1 MNPKIFAAI
10 TLLLACL
17 LPVSLAADKEYTTLT
32 IAVMDALKDR
42 PVPKASVTVHFVS
55 GRKMLRMKKVRA
67 EWNTKTN
74 NKGLAEL
81 PEMPSGKV
89 RLLVI
94 APGFQTYGDEFEI
107 SGKEQ
112 TVTVRLKRPSD
123 KQISAHEPP
132 EPAPEPAPEKKKPE

>member
-1 MNPKIFAAI
+1 MNSKILAAI
-10 TLLLACL
+10 TVLLACL

-32 IAVMDALKDR
+32 VAVMDAVKDR
-42 PVPKASVTVHFVS
+42 PVPKAAVTVHFVS
-55 GRKMLRMKKVRA
+55 GRRMLRMKKVRA

-81 PEMPSGKV
+81 PEMPSGRV
-89 RLLVI
+89 RLQVI

-112 TVTVRLKRPSD
+112 TVTVKLKRPSD
-123 KQISAHEPP
+123 KQVSAHEAP
-132 EPAPEPAPEKKKPE
+132 EPAPEPAAVKKKPE